1 VLYLADYSG
10 DCRTQSVERLLEQC
24 LEGVRAVAAEDPM
37 RPTRAVVV
45 IRYSDGDMGE
55 TQVQAAGVDLIG
67 LAGLLALGSAAVLR
81 AREVDD

>member
-1 VLYLADYSG
+1 
-10 DCRTQSVERLLEQC
+10 
-24 LEGVRAVAAEDPM
+24 M

-81 AREVDD
+81 AREVED